1 MIRLN
6 TTQSSSVEFKFTIA
20 NIFDKQILLKK
31 LGLIQVYW
39 TSSVAVVPSLA
50 DKDLDSTGVGTP
62 DDR

>member
-1 MIRLN
+1 MFRLN
-6 TTQSSSVEFKFTIA
+6 TTQSSSVEFKFTIYKKKF
-20 NIFDKQILLKK
+20 IKK